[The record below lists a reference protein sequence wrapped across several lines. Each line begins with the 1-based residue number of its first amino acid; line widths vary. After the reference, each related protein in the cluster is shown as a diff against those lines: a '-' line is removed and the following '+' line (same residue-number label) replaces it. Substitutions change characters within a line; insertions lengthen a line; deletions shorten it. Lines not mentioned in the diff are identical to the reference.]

1 MQGRVWNPQDRAR
14 RGGWDVGPCAGVT
27 ASGRH
32 ALDLPERSKHLANG
46 MRTEPVAEWLG
57 VVSGVCGRLASS
69 RLKTCSSASVFRAF
83 QDISPN
89 SQILLKSNAGMRDAA
104 HP

>member
-1 MQGRVWNPQDRAR
+1 MQGRVWSPQDRAR
-14 RGGWDVGPCAGVT
+14 RGGWVVRLCAGVT

-32 ALDLPERSKHLANG
+32 ALDLPERSKHLAKG

-89 SQILLKSNAGMRDAA
+89 SQILLQSNAGMRDAA